1 MESLKHQS
9 PHLEAREDSPD
20 ESSQYNHTNRSSSS
34 IYCQLNPDQSDIPAP
49 FPVAA
54 SPAAVD
60 GSAEGGVSELESE
73 PEPEPAVGAEIE
85 AVVLLE

>member
-1 MESLKHQS
+1 MTT
-9 PHLEAREDSPD
+9 PIDVPARP
-20 ESSQYNHTNRSSSS
+20 NH
-34 IYCQLNPDQSDIPAP
+34 QLNPDQSDVPAP

-60 GSAEGGVSELESE
+60 GSAEDGVSELD
-73 PEPEPAVGAEIE
+73 PVPAPAVGAETE